1 MKKWKFFFGIL
12 FVWLPSVALGQTEY
26 WALTLT
32 DSLSCVVE
40 KTYLNKTTEGLY
52 GCSTTVHYI
61 DGFGRALQDV
71 TVFGTPDNAYDF
83 ISSYSYD
90 YRGRLCREYVPF
102 SDVDYTVR
110 GAYRPSRSPDCF
122 GTDKSYSYTAYS
134 YEAAPWGRVAKVTK
148 AGAQSHQ
155 SGSGVVTTY
164 GLNGEG
170 EVRLFR
176 AMRDGTL
183 VSDGY
188 YGAGK
193 LQKTTVVDEVGDTVV
208 SYTDNRGVEVMS
220 AAVSADG
227 RVETYSVHDDC
238 GRLRWVIS
246 PEGVKR
252 LGDGVDAAVLSSYAY
267 RYDYDVLGR
276 LVEKRLPGD
285 GAVYYVY
292 DGRDRLVLSQDGE
305 QRKSGRWDYILY
317 DRQNRPVEEGE
328 VVLSGKSREGLQSEA
343 WDSVGYVPP
352 GTREAYRYT
361 LYDSYEGNGTV
372 VPHAF
377 DDSSGYSS
385 ACHAL
390 VTGRLTAVKERV
402 LGSDDWITTTYYY
415 DAEGQLLQEVS
426 ENSVGGMSRKDMSYD
441 MPGRLLWS
449 RERHSDGLGEEH
461 VLEWSTGYDMY
472 GRQMG
477 VIMSLDSLRPYSEM
491 YDYDLRSGFR
501 TRVVTGGYTVSESYD
516 IRGWLAGLSGN
527 RFFEELSY
535 LPDGSI
541 CKVRWSHGGDTLGY
555 EYSYDGY
562 GRLSGAT
569 MPEAAAA
576 HSYEE
581 RGILYDGNGNILSL
595 QRTAAGTI
603 VDDLSYSYSGNRLA
617 SLTENIRAVP
627 EGDVYGGGSQA
638 TMGYSYDSNGNL
650 LEDER
655 RGLLFGYNGLGLLET
670 VSGTGGS
677 LQARYRW
684 LADGTKLG
692 VRDGSGENGYDYA
705 GSFVYRVSGG
715 ERELEGVLWEGG
727 VIRLD
732 STGKQVPRYFIR
744 DHLGSVRV
752 VVENGV
758 VVERNDYYP
767 FGARHERGDYVESDN
782 RYKYNGK
789 EEQLTGGLGWL
800 DYGARMYDAGI
811 GRWWSVDPLGEEYAH
826 LSPYNYCSN
835 IPNLLVDPTGSYL
848 THYVDENYNVLLQT
862 DDGSDDVVMVPN
874 FRMDFFMSVLNASR
888 WDEWRLN
895 SLGWNQYWKDEFG
908 LAARQLTDSELTLAD
923 MFHSTWARNNAIAY
937 FLKPNIGNALK
948 LGISESLSQ
957 WTDPEL
963 VVAGLSAGITGLANV
978 ANVPKAVSE
987 GNYLLYQGLDDMGN
1001 VRYIGI
1007 TSRPLQVRFREHL
1020 NSKTPRADLQYEP
1033 IKGYENL
1040 LKLDARINEQ
1050 KFINLYRMEK
1060 HGGTLY
1066 NKINSIAPKYWKQYG
1081 IK

>member
-1 MKKWKFFFGIL
+1 
-12 FVWLPSVALGQTEY
+12 
-26 WALTLT
+26 
-32 DSLSCVVE
+32 
-40 KTYLNKTTEGLY
+40 
-52 GCSTTVHYI
+52 
-61 DGFGRALQDV
+61 
-71 TVFGTPDNAYDF
+71 
-83 ISSYSYD
+83 
-90 YRGRLCREYVPF
+90 
-102 SDVDYTVR
+102 
-110 GAYRPSRSPDCF
+110 
-122 GTDKSYSYTAYS
+122 
-134 YEAAPWGRVAKVTK
+134 
-148 AGAQSHQ
+148 
-155 SGSGVVTTY
+155 
-164 GLNGEG
+164 
-170 EVRLFR
+170 
-176 AMRDGTL
+176 
-183 VSDGY
+183 
-188 YGAGK
+188 
-193 LQKTTVVDEVGDTVV
+193 
-208 SYTDNRGVEVMS
+208 
-220 AAVSADG
+220 
-227 RVETYSVHDDC
+227 
-238 GRLRWVIS
+238 
-246 PEGVKR
+246 
-252 LGDGVDAAVLSSYAY
+252 
-267 RYDYDVLGR
+267 
-276 LVEKRLPGD
+276 
-285 GAVYYVY
+285 
-292 DGRDRLVLSQDGE
+292 
-305 QRKSGRWDYILY
+305 
-317 DRQNRPVEEGE
+317 
-328 VVLSGKSREGLQSEA
+328 
-343 WDSVGYVPP
+343 
-352 GTREAYRYT
+352 
-361 LYDSYEGNGTV
+361 
-372 VPHAF
+372 
-377 DDSSGYSS
+377 
-385 ACHAL
+385 
-390 VTGRLTAVKERV
+390 
-402 LGSDDWITTTYYY
+402 
-415 DAEGQLLQEVS
+415 
-426 ENSVGGMSRKDMSYD
+426 
-441 MPGRLLWS
+441 
-449 RERHSDGLGEEH
+449 
-461 VLEWSTGYDMY
+461 
-472 GRQMG
+472 
-477 VIMSLDSLRPYSEM
+477 MSLDSLRPYSEM

>member
-1 MKKWKFFFGIL
+1 MLLKLLIL
-12 FVWLPSVALGQTEY
+12 FAALPL
-26 WALTLT
+26 WC
-32 DSLSCVVE
+32 DS
-40 KTYLNKTTEGLY
+40 G
-52 GCSTTVHYI
+52 
-61 DGFGRALQDV
+61 
-71 TVFGTPDNAYDF
+71 
-83 ISSYSYD
+83 
-90 YRGRLCREYVPF
+90 
-102 SDVDYTVR
+102 
-110 GAYRPSRSPDCF
+110 SRS
-122 GTDKSYSYTAYS
+122 
-134 YEAAPWGRVAKVTK
+134 
-148 AGAQSHQ
+148 
-155 SGSGVVTTY
+155 
-164 GLNGEG
+164 
-170 EVRLFR
+170 
-176 AMRDGTL
+176 
-183 VSDGY
+183 
-188 YGAGK
+188 
-193 LQKTTVVDEVGDTVV
+193 
-208 SYTDNRGVEVMS
+208 
-220 AAVSADG
+220 
-227 RVETYSVHDDC
+227 
-238 GRLRWVIS
+238 
-246 PEGVKR
+246 
-252 LGDGVDAAVLSSYAY
+252 
-267 RYDYDVLGR
+267 
-276 LVEKRLPGD
+276 
-285 GAVYYVY
+285 
-292 DGRDRLVLSQDGE
+292 
-305 QRKSGRWDYILY
+305 
-317 DRQNRPVEEGE
+317 
-328 VVLSGKSREGLQSEA
+328 
-343 WDSVGYVPP
+343 
-352 GTREAYRYT
+352 
-361 LYDSYEGNGTV
+361 
-372 VPHAF
+372 
-377 DDSSGYSS
+377 
-385 ACHAL
+385 
-390 VTGRLTAVKERV
+390 
-402 LGSDDWITTTYYY
+402 TTYYY

-477 VIMSLDSLRPYSEM
+477 VIVSLDSLRPYSEM

-732 STGKQVPRYFIR
+732 STGKQVARYFIC

-767 FGARHERGDYVESDN
+767 FGARHERGDYVASDN
-782 RYKYNGK
+782 RYKFNGK
-789 EEQLTGGLGWL
+789 EEQLTGSLGWL
-800 DYGARMYDAGI
+800 DYGARMYDVGI
-811 GRWWSVDPLGEEYAH
+811 GRWWSVDPLGEEYYPYSPFAYCLNNPIILLDPEGTYMDWFMNE
-826 LSPYNYCSN
+826 LSGDVYYNSAY
-835 IPNLLVDPTGSYL
+835 G
-848 THYVDENYNVLLQT
+848 E
-862 DDGSDDVVMVPN
+862 DDV
-874 FRMDFFMSVLNASR
+874 
-888 WDEWRLN
+888 WRIGGEGWTW
-895 SLGWNQYWKDEFG
+895 LGGNG
-908 LAARQLTDSELTLAD
+908 LFS
-923 MFHSTWARNNAIAY
+923 
-937 FLKPNIGNALK
+937 
-948 LGISESLSQ
+948 
-957 WTDPEL
+957 
-963 VVAGLSAGITGLANV
+963 
-978 ANVPKAVSE
+978 
-987 GNYLLYQGLDDMGN
+987 
-1001 VRYIGI
+1001 
-1007 TSRPLQVRFREHL
+1007 
-1020 NSKTPRADLQYEP
+1020 
-1033 IKGYENL
+1033 
-1040 LKLDARINEQ
+1040 
-1050 KFINLYRMEK
+1050 
-1060 HGGTLY
+1060 GGTLGDFLSDWLVLLHGSGDFRLRIENVGMGGDTKFNIEALIQGENAKTFMKSMRY
-1066 NKINSIAPKYWKQYG
+1066 DLKPKEYIYQQDIITDLHPEAIGQPMEITIDNSRILEVLSYQYVHETANLKESEVLKIIKDLDREIGLIKFAPVVRVHETMQLKQRDIYDDKFHINPKLVDG
-1081 IK
+1081 ILKVIPLQELMEQVTKRIMK

>member
-1 MKKWKFFFGIL
+1 MLLKLLIL
-12 FVWLPSVALGQTEY
+12 FAALPL
-26 WALTLT
+26 WC
-32 DSLSCVVE
+32 DS
-40 KTYLNKTTEGLY
+40 G
-52 GCSTTVHYI
+52 
-61 DGFGRALQDV
+61 
-71 TVFGTPDNAYDF
+71 
-83 ISSYSYD
+83 
-90 YRGRLCREYVPF
+90 
-102 SDVDYTVR
+102 
-110 GAYRPSRSPDCF
+110 SRS
-122 GTDKSYSYTAYS
+122 
-134 YEAAPWGRVAKVTK
+134 
-148 AGAQSHQ
+148 
-155 SGSGVVTTY
+155 
-164 GLNGEG
+164 
-170 EVRLFR
+170 
-176 AMRDGTL
+176 
-183 VSDGY
+183 
-188 YGAGK
+188 
-193 LQKTTVVDEVGDTVV
+193 
-208 SYTDNRGVEVMS
+208 
-220 AAVSADG
+220 
-227 RVETYSVHDDC
+227 
-238 GRLRWVIS
+238 
-246 PEGVKR
+246 
-252 LGDGVDAAVLSSYAY
+252 
-267 RYDYDVLGR
+267 
-276 LVEKRLPGD
+276 
-285 GAVYYVY
+285 
-292 DGRDRLVLSQDGE
+292 
-305 QRKSGRWDYILY
+305 
-317 DRQNRPVEEGE
+317 
-328 VVLSGKSREGLQSEA
+328 
-343 WDSVGYVPP
+343 
-352 GTREAYRYT
+352 
-361 LYDSYEGNGTV
+361 
-372 VPHAF
+372 
-377 DDSSGYSS
+377 
-385 ACHAL
+385 
-390 VTGRLTAVKERV
+390 
-402 LGSDDWITTTYYY
+402 TTYYY

-477 VIMSLDSLRPYSEM
+477 VIVSLDSLRPYSEM

-715 ERELEGVLWEGG
+715 ERKLEGVLWEGG

-732 STGKQVPRYFIR
+732 STGAQVARYFIR

-752 VVENGV
+752 VVENGE

-767 FGARHERGDYVESDN
+767 FGARHEREDYVASDN
-782 RYKYNGK
+782 RYKFNGK
-789 EEQLTGGLGWL
+789 EEQLTGSLGWL

-811 GRWWSVDPLGEEYAH
+811 GRWWSVDPFGEEYAH

-862 DDGSDDVVMVPN
+862 DDGSDDVVMVPD

-963 VVAGLSAGITGLANV
+963 VVAGLSAGVTGLQMGLKTLAESPSVKPYTKSNLQL
-978 ANVPKAVSE
+978 
-987 GNYLLYQGLDDMGN
+987 GQQMHRLY
-1001 VRYIGI
+1001 
-1007 TSRPLQVRFREHL
+1007 
-1020 NSKTPRADLQYEP
+1020 
-1033 IKGYENL
+1033 
-1040 LKLDARINEQ
+1040 KLDEAKAGIGVKE
-1050 KFINLYRMEK
+1050 
-1060 HGGTLY
+1060 Y
-1066 NKINSIAPKYWKQYG
+1066 NKIKGIRPDFVDFNTQTIYELKPNNPRAIKQGWKQLRLYQQEFQKRYPG
-1081 IK
+1081 DWKIVLDVY

>member
-1 MKKWKFFFGIL
+1 MLLKLLIL
-12 FVWLPSVALGQTEY
+12 FAALPL
-26 WALTLT
+26 WC
-32 DSLSCVVE
+32 DS
-40 KTYLNKTTEGLY
+40 
-52 GCSTTVHYI
+52 
-61 DGFGRALQDV
+61 
-71 TVFGTPDNAYDF
+71 
-83 ISSYSYD
+83 
-90 YRGRLCREYVPF
+90 
-102 SDVDYTVR
+102 
-110 GAYRPSRSPDCF
+110 GA
-122 GTDKSYSYTAYS
+122 
-134 YEAAPWGRVAKVTK
+134 
-148 AGAQSHQ
+148 
-155 SGSGVVTTY
+155 
-164 GLNGEG
+164 
-170 EVRLFR
+170 
-176 AMRDGTL
+176 
-183 VSDGY
+183 
-188 YGAGK
+188 
-193 LQKTTVVDEVGDTVV
+193 
-208 SYTDNRGVEVMS
+208 
-220 AAVSADG
+220 
-227 RVETYSVHDDC
+227 
-238 GRLRWVIS
+238 
-246 PEGVKR
+246 
-252 LGDGVDAAVLSSYAY
+252 
-267 RYDYDVLGR
+267 
-276 LVEKRLPGD
+276 
-285 GAVYYVY
+285 
-292 DGRDRLVLSQDGE
+292 
-305 QRKSGRWDYILY
+305 
-317 DRQNRPVEEGE
+317 
-328 VVLSGKSREGLQSEA
+328 
-343 WDSVGYVPP
+343 
-352 GTREAYRYT
+352 
-361 LYDSYEGNGTV
+361 
-372 VPHAF
+372 
-377 DDSSGYSS
+377 
-385 ACHAL
+385 
-390 VTGRLTAVKERV
+390 RLTA
-402 LGSDDWITTTYYY
+402 YYY
-415 DAEGQLLQEVS
+415 DAEGHLLQEVS
-426 ENSVGGMSRKDMSYD
+426 ENSVGGMSRRDLSYD

-449 RERHSDGLGEEH
+449 RGRHSDGLGVEH

-477 VIMSLDSLRPYSEM
+477 VIVSLDSLRPYSEM

-732 STGKQVPRYFIR
+732 STGKQVARYFIR

-862 DDGSDDVVMVPN
+862 DDGSDDVVMVPD

-963 VVAGLSAGITGLANV
+963 VVAGLSAGIMGLQMGLNNLAESPSVKPYTKSNLQL
-978 ANVPKAVSE
+978 
-987 GNYLLYQGLDDMGN
+987 GQQMHRLY
-1001 VRYIGI
+1001 
-1007 TSRPLQVRFREHL
+1007 
-1020 NSKTPRADLQYEP
+1020 
-1033 IKGYENL
+1033 
-1040 LKLDARINEQ
+1040 KLDEAKTGIGVKE
-1050 KFINLYRMEK
+1050 
-1060 HGGTLY
+1060 Y
-1066 NKINSIAPKYWKQYG
+1066 NKIKGIRPDFVDFNTQTIYELKPNNPRAIKQGWKQLRLYQQEFQKRYPG
-1081 IK
+1081 DWKIVLDVY

>member
-1 MKKWKFFFGIL
+1 MLLKLLIL
-12 FVWLPSVALGQTEY
+12 FAALPL
-26 WALTLT
+26 WC
-32 DSLSCVVE
+32 DS
-40 KTYLNKTTEGLY
+40 G
-52 GCSTTVHYI
+52 
-61 DGFGRALQDV
+61 
-71 TVFGTPDNAYDF
+71 
-83 ISSYSYD
+83 
-90 YRGRLCREYVPF
+90 
-102 SDVDYTVR
+102 
-110 GAYRPSRSPDCF
+110 SRS
-122 GTDKSYSYTAYS
+122 
-134 YEAAPWGRVAKVTK
+134 
-148 AGAQSHQ
+148 
-155 SGSGVVTTY
+155 
-164 GLNGEG
+164 
-170 EVRLFR
+170 
-176 AMRDGTL
+176 
-183 VSDGY
+183 
-188 YGAGK
+188 
-193 LQKTTVVDEVGDTVV
+193 
-208 SYTDNRGVEVMS
+208 
-220 AAVSADG
+220 
-227 RVETYSVHDDC
+227 
-238 GRLRWVIS
+238 
-246 PEGVKR
+246 
-252 LGDGVDAAVLSSYAY
+252 
-267 RYDYDVLGR
+267 
-276 LVEKRLPGD
+276 
-285 GAVYYVY
+285 
-292 DGRDRLVLSQDGE
+292 
-305 QRKSGRWDYILY
+305 
-317 DRQNRPVEEGE
+317 
-328 VVLSGKSREGLQSEA
+328 
-343 WDSVGYVPP
+343 
-352 GTREAYRYT
+352 
-361 LYDSYEGNGTV
+361 
-372 VPHAF
+372 
-377 DDSSGYSS
+377 
-385 ACHAL
+385 
-390 VTGRLTAVKERV
+390 
-402 LGSDDWITTTYYY
+402 TTYYY

-477 VIMSLDSLRPYSEM
+477 VIVSLDSLRPYSEM

-715 ERELEGVLWEGG
+715 ERKLEGVLWEGG

-732 STGKQVPRYFIR
+732 STGAQVARYFIR

-752 VVENGV
+752 VVENGE

-767 FGARHERGDYVESDN
+767 FGARHEREDYVASDN
-782 RYKYNGK
+782 RYKFNGK
-789 EEQLTGGLGWL
+789 EEQLTGSLGWL

-811 GRWWSVDPLGEEYAH
+811 GRWWSVDPFGEEYAH

-862 DDGSDDVVMVPN
+862 DDGSDDVVMVPD

>member
-1 MKKWKFFFGIL
+1 MLLKLLIL
-12 FVWLPSVALGQTEY
+12 FAALPL
-26 WALTLT
+26 WC
-32 DSLSCVVE
+32 DS
-40 KTYLNKTTEGLY
+40 
-52 GCSTTVHYI
+52 
-61 DGFGRALQDV
+61 
-71 TVFGTPDNAYDF
+71 
-83 ISSYSYD
+83 
-90 YRGRLCREYVPF
+90 
-102 SDVDYTVR
+102 
-110 GAYRPSRSPDCF
+110 GA
-122 GTDKSYSYTAYS
+122 
-134 YEAAPWGRVAKVTK
+134 
-148 AGAQSHQ
+148 
-155 SGSGVVTTY
+155 
-164 GLNGEG
+164 
-170 EVRLFR
+170 
-176 AMRDGTL
+176 
-183 VSDGY
+183 
-188 YGAGK
+188 
-193 LQKTTVVDEVGDTVV
+193 
-208 SYTDNRGVEVMS
+208 
-220 AAVSADG
+220 
-227 RVETYSVHDDC
+227 
-238 GRLRWVIS
+238 
-246 PEGVKR
+246 
-252 LGDGVDAAVLSSYAY
+252 
-267 RYDYDVLGR
+267 
-276 LVEKRLPGD
+276 
-285 GAVYYVY
+285 
-292 DGRDRLVLSQDGE
+292 
-305 QRKSGRWDYILY
+305 
-317 DRQNRPVEEGE
+317 
-328 VVLSGKSREGLQSEA
+328 
-343 WDSVGYVPP
+343 
-352 GTREAYRYT
+352 
-361 LYDSYEGNGTV
+361 
-372 VPHAF
+372 
-377 DDSSGYSS
+377 
-385 ACHAL
+385 
-390 VTGRLTAVKERV
+390 RLTA
-402 LGSDDWITTTYYY
+402 YYY
-415 DAEGQLLQEVS
+415 DAEGHLLQEVS
-426 ENSVGGMSRKDMSYD
+426 ENSVGGMSRRDLSYD

-449 RERHSDGLGEEH
+449 RGRHSDGLGVEH

-477 VIMSLDSLRPYSEM
+477 VIVSLDSLRPYSEM

-715 ERELEGVLWEGG
+715 ERKLEGVLWEGG

-732 STGKQVPRYFIR
+732 STGAQVARYFIR

-752 VVENGV
+752 VVENGE

-767 FGARHERGDYVESDN
+767 FGARHEREDYVASDN
-782 RYKYNGK
+782 RYKFNGK
-789 EEQLTGGLGWL
+789 EEQLTGGLSWL
-800 DYGARMYDAGI
+800 DYGARMYDAEL

-963 VVAGLSAGITGLANV
+963 VVAGLSAGIMGLQMGLNNLAESPSVKPYTKSNLQL
-978 ANVPKAVSE
+978 
-987 GNYLLYQGLDDMGN
+987 GQQMHRLY
-1001 VRYIGI
+1001 
-1007 TSRPLQVRFREHL
+1007 
-1020 NSKTPRADLQYEP
+1020 
-1033 IKGYENL
+1033 
-1040 LKLDARINEQ
+1040 KLDEAKTGIGVKE
-1050 KFINLYRMEK
+1050 
-1060 HGGTLY
+1060 Y
-1066 NKINSIAPKYWKQYG
+1066 NKIKGIRPDFVDFNTQTIYELKPNNPRAIKQGWKQLRLYQQEFQKRYPG
-1081 IK
+1081 DWKIVLDVY